1 MNLPPKKRLGRGLDG
16 LLPPAPPAA
25 SASPNVAVRP
35 PTSANVADL
44 HPNRD
49 QPRRHFED
57 ESLDELAASIKELG
71 VLEPIVVRKR
81 ATGGF
86 EIISGERRWRAAQR
100 AGVLEL
106 PIHQVDLGDEQAY
119 LASLVE
125 NLQREDL
132 RPLEVA
138 RGYQRLVDVFSL
150 TQEQIAQRVGKSR
163 VSVANS
169 LRLLKL
175 PASVL
180 VLLDEGKLSE
190 GHGRALLQSPSPK
203 AMEKLAREAADKG
216 LSVREVERRARTAS
230 SGKPA
235 GKPDANDPPKSANVS
250 DLEKRLSVALGM
262 VTRIEQQ
269 GPGKGRVS
277 IDYGTLDDLDRLI
290 SRLFG

>member
-25 SASPNVAVRP
+25 PATQNVPVRA

-57 ESLDELAASIKELG
+57 ETLEELAASIRELG

-81 ATGGF
+81 ATGGY

-106 PIHQVDLGDEQAY
+106 PIHLVDLGDEQAY

-138 RGYQRLVDVFSL
+138 RGYQRLVDDFSL
-150 TQEQIAQRVGKSR
+150 TQEQIAHRVGKSR
-163 VSVANS
+163 VSVSNS

-175 PASVL
+175 PGTVL
-180 VLLDEGKLSE
+180 SLLDEGKLSE
-190 GHGRALLQSPSPK
+190 GHGRALLQASSPK
-203 AMEKLAREAADKG
+203 VMEKLAREAVDKG
-216 LSVREVERRARTAS
+216 YSVREVERRARSADS
-230 SGKPA
+230 AKPGKDA
-235 GKPDANDPPKSANVS
+235 GAAAPKSANVT
-250 DLEKRLSVALGM
+250 DLEKRISMALGM
-262 VTRIEQQ
+262 TTRIEQH
-269 GPGKGRVS
+269 GNDKGRVS

>member
-1 MNLPPKKRLGRGLDG
+1 MNPPPKKRLGRGLDG

-25 SASPNVAVRP
+25 AQAPNVAVRA
-35 PTSANVADL
+35 PTAANVADL
-44 HPNRD
+44 HPNRE
-49 QPRRHFED
+49 QPRRFFD
-57 ESLDELAASIKELG
+57 EEPLDELAASIRELG
-71 VLEPIVVRKR
+71 VLEPVVVRKR
-81 ATGGF
+81 ATGGY

-106 PIHQVDLGDEQAY
+106 PIHVVDLGDEQAY

-138 RGYQRLVDVFSL
+138 RGYQRLVEVFSL

-163 VSVANS
+163 VSVSNS

-180 VLLDEGKLSE
+180 GLLEDGRLSE
-190 GHGRALLQSPSPK
+190 GHARALLQASTPK
-203 AMEKLAREAADKG
+203 AMEKLAREAAEKG
-216 LSVREVERRARTAS
+216 LSVREVERRARSSQASPPSKDQGAS
-230 SGKPA
+230 SQ
-235 GKPDANDPPKSANVS
+235 KSANVT
-250 DLEKRLSVALGM
+250 DLEKRLSLALGM
-262 VTRIEQQ
+262 ATRIEQN
-269 GPGKGRVS
+269 GPDKGRVS